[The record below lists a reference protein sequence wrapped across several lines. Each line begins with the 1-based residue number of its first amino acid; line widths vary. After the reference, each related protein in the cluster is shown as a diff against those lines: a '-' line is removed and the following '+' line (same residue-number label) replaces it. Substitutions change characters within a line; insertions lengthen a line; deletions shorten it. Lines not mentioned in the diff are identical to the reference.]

1 MIADELVKRGYSDKI
16 FTNRDPYKLATAKQ
30 NKINLLL
37 IYPKNDSYLVT
48 NGNIKNIGKFDVTKI
63 NDLC

>member
-1 MIADELVKRGYSDKI
+1 MENHHTDPST
-16 FTNRDPYKLATAKQ
+16 FTVRDPKKLKIACE

-48 NGNIKNIGKFDVTKI
+48 NSQLKNIGKFDVTKI

>member
-1 MIADELVKRGYSDKI
+1 MIADNLVSSGFSDYNY
-16 FTNRDPYKLATAKQ
+16 TNRDPRKLATAKQ

-48 NGNIKNIGKFDVTKI
+48 NGQIKNIGKFDVTKI